1 MVAKGSASRWNRLHG
16 ELRLP
21 ATVLCNEIPLASRQ
35 ERRSPP
41 LQNFAPYRIDKN
53 LFGFAFD
60 EQLSEMV
67 QRPTAKVGSSY
78 RTFHRFRIM
87 FNDTRQ
93 IPEWKARTKSYA
105 ELVDQQQREGDW
117 CLLNLV
123 LFPHNLLCQYYCTTK
138 GLLPA

>member
-35 ERRSPP
+35 ERRSTP

-105 ELVDQQQREGDW
+105 ELVDQQQRSIS
-117 CLLNLV
+117 
-123 LFPHNLLCQYYCTTK
+123 
-138 GLLPA
+138 